1 MSKKIIALSTML
13 LSVLLV
19 LVTVETVTGRG
30 LLEGQ
35 CTFYQTISPFGK
47 YFNLSQ
53 SDKLPM
59 QWLGIIMF
67 IIGILL
73 LFVPNFVRLN
83 IQRKE
88 V

>member
-35 CTFYQTISPFGK
+35 CTFIKQFRHLE
-47 YFNLSQ
+47 N
-53 SDKLPM
+53 
-59 QWLGIIMF
+59 
-67 IIGILL
+67 IL
-73 LFVPNFVRLN
+73 
-83 IQRKE
+83 ICRKAINYLCNGWE
-88 V
+88 